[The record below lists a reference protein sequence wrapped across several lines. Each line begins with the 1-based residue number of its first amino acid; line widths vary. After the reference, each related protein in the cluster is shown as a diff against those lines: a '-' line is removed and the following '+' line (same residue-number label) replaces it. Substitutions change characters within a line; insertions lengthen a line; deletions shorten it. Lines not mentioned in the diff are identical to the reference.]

1 MQVGD
6 LIIVKDGCFMGGKM
20 GLIVKLGQDAKG
32 SPRYW
37 VNLIGSVPKAIEG
50 KPIMYRAERFTVI
63 SKANNNPNK

>member
-50 KPIMYRAERFTVI
+50 KSIMYRAERFTVL
-63 SKANNNPNK
+63 SKSTNNPNK